1 MSGQESP
8 AEACV
13 GGGLLQLGALS
24 TAVSAQDLLN
34 EAVIIF
40 ITYTVVWSQV
50 ALQGGKHSPTHQQK
64 IGKWWL
70 LVL

>member
-24 TAVSAQDLLN
+24 TAVSAQDLLK
-34 EAVIIF
+34 EVAIIF

-50 ALQGGKHSPTHQQK
+50 A
-64 IGKWWL
+64 
-70 LVL
+70 